1 MLKFPKWPNDDRR
14 AAVRSL
20 GFVELDDDLDIVIC
34 PIRPQ
39 RNFMKGPREHMSS
52 GARFWRAA
60 AKLVEAKLH
69 SSLKRLPMMGHAA
82 MFAGGAEERRG
93 G

>member
-20 GFVELDDDLDIVIC
+20 GFGELDDDLDIVIS
-34 PIRPQ
+34 
-39 RNFMKGPREHMSS
+39 MKGPREHMSS

-69 SSLKRLPMMGHAA
+69 SSLKRLSMMGHAA
-82 MFAGGAEERRG
+82 MFAGGAGERRG